1 MLFKASGPGPEAEN
15 GSAAGPTAEGVART
29 TPGRG
34 TTGKTRELKDLDE
47 EVHELVGGVAE
58 DVVVGDGAGRSSL
71 GRSGLPGAEV
81 RHAVLP
87 QRMTRAPQNAPAPYS
102 GSSRARRRSISL
114 SGTAH

>member
-1 MLFKASGPGPEAEN
+1 MLFKAPGPGPEAEN

-29 TPGRG
+29 TPRRD

-47 EVHELVGGVAE
+47 EVHELVGDVAE
-58 DVVVGDGAGRSSL
+58 EAVVGDRDPL
-71 GRSGLPGAEV
+71 GRSGIPPGGEV

-87 QRMTRAPQNAPAPYS
+87 RRMTRAPQNAPALYS
-102 GSSRARRRSISL
+102 GSSRARRRSLSL